1 MACVSA
7 LGVIAQG
14 VTAGAVFGTLCPMF
28 DKLLRGLKSMELE
41 DQILH
46 AGVLVTAVG
55 IFFPWFGDQRFGTS
69 QVWSGFDYYTGYI
82 GWVVFLLQLF
92 MIVITLSPML
102 GGPVIVRKSA
112 RPNMRFALCSV
123 TVVLLAAAFS
133 VLLKIT
139 FEISGADIR
148 MGIYLSLVG
157 SFVALLYAFLRQ
169 QQHERSKVHELFHHP
184 DESAVKKRPPTPA
197 EPDAHAPPPP
207 PPPPPLQPEDH
218 NLFS

>member
-1 MACVSA
+1 
-7 LGVIAQG
+7 
-14 VTAGAVFGTLCPMF
+14 MF

-92 MIVITLSPML
+92 LITMTISPMV
-102 GGPVIVRKSA
+102 GGPVLVRKSS
-112 RPNMRFALCSV
+112 RPTVRFSLCCM
-123 TVVLLAAAFS
+123 TVILLAAAFS

-139 FEISGADIR
+139 FEVSGADIR

-169 QQHERSKVHELFHHP
+169 RQHERSKVRELFHHP
-184 DESAVKKRPPTPA
+184 DEGMTNKRQPAVP
-197 EPDAHAPPPP
+197 EPDADAPPPP